1 MPETI
6 IGLTEDTELRRVL
19 LRDAGYLTIPVS
31 SAEQAS
37 NISGYL
43 ARRDAIRRAD
53 RATAD
58 AFYRS
63 IRASA
68 LSKAPSRRDV
78 GWFHP
83 SDSEHHP

>member
-6 IGLTEDTELRRVL
+6 IDLTDDVELRRVL
-19 LRDAGYLTIPVS
+19 LRDAGYLTIPTTA
-31 SAEQAS
+31 AERAS
-37 NISGYL
+37 NISAYT

-63 IRASA
+63 HGIS
-68 LSKAPSRRDV
+68 L
-78 GWFHP
+78 
-83 SDSEHHP
+83 